1 VRTLDDIAEIIR
13 SKNAGIGYFT
23 VDVLFRDREAYE
35 AARSVMT
42 RERVA
47 QAYGVDLETITDLV
61 QFDAGRAIKV
71 TFPRSVVAGG
81 PGLGETD
88 LFGSGQYAPLLDVEV
103 PS

>member
-1 VRTLDDIAEIIR
+1 VRTLDDIADIIR

-23 VDVLFRDREAYE
+23 VDVLFRNREAYE

-47 QAYGVDLETITDLV
+47 QAYGVDPGQITDLV
-61 QFDAGRAIKV
+61 HFDAGLAIKIA
-71 TFPRSVVAGG
+71 FPRSTIAGG
-81 PGLGETD
+81 AGLGETD
-88 LFGSGQYAPLLDVEV
+88 LFGSGQYAPLLNVEV